1 MITEKIEGVLA
12 RIQELEHLVSP
23 GHWGILSN
31 CAAELTDAAEW
42 AGNLEAHCA
51 VTGGP
56 KLQVVDFVRTN
67 DEGKTGVDL
76 KAVAGVMED
85 IAEALREADIDV
97 GRPPRPSGLRLIGYD
112 GAEANNGA

>member
-1 MITEKIEGVLA
+1 MLAEKIEGVVNRVA
-12 RIQELEHLVSP
+12 ELEHLVSP
-23 GHWGILSN
+23 SHWNVLANSI
-31 CAAELTDAAEW
+31 AELTDAAEW

-67 DEGKTGVDL
+67 EEGKTGVDL
-76 KAVAGVMED
+76 KAVADVMED
-85 IAEALREADIDV
+85 IAEALRDADVEV
-97 GRPPRPSGLRLIGYD
+97 GKPPHLRLIGCD